1 MKDHNKPNLDKE
13 STFISGVAGSA
24 VIRCGEVVII
34 NQTRLVYEQEQE
46 FCNVGDKQ
54 DKCSSPVVLVTVPRV
69 H

>member
-1 MKDHNKPNLDKE
+1 M
-13 STFISGVAGSA
+13 
-24 VIRCGEVVII
+24 II